1 MRPIRFT
8 TDPAALVV
16 AASAAMLARQ
26 PVAVALP
33 ADWERPECWPLPIT
47 RKREKPRPSGRG
59 GCQNLL
65 ALEQRAERAASRAV
79 LAFLA
84 TTAAALICALAII

>member
-1 MRPIRFT
+1 MSRHA
-8 TDPAALVV
+8 TDHRGQDDVSQWDSAQALDD
-16 AASAAMLARQ
+16 S
-26 PVAVALP
+26 
-33 ADWERPECWPLPIT
+33 D
-47 RKREKPRPSGRG
+47 
-59 GCQNLL
+59 NLL